1 MTKTSKTVQKHIGLE
16 GINERI
22 MTIRIPWTDY
32 PQISVIKVC
41 TRTLNTEDEVKYSP
55 AYRHL

>member
-22 MTIRIPWTDY
+22 MTIRIRG
-32 PQISVIKVC
+32 QIIHKSLSSKCAPELSIRKM
-41 TRTLNTEDEVKYSP
+41 K
-55 AYRHL
+55 